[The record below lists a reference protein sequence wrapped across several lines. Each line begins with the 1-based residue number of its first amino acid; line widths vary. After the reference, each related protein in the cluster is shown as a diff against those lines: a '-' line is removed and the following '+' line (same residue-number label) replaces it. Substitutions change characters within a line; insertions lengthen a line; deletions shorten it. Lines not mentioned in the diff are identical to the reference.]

1 MVFEEMSLAALKQ
14 YAKEEGIKGISAL
27 KKSDLI
33 ERLKAEAEKKEGKKE
48 EKKEEKRR
56 EKRREE
62 RNQAG
67 T

>member
-48 EKKEEKRR
+48 NTKHK
-56 EKRREE
+56 
-62 RNQAG
+62 Q
-67 T
+67 